1 MLSLRGSVGLG
12 GKNHATDVMV
22 IQYLLNLNHATA
34 GIPSELAVDGFLQR
48 EAVDGIKKF
57 QKDVGRMVTPDGN
70 VGVGGGT
77 FNKLVAAASGSA
89 TPLTALRKVMAATTS
104 GPYVRPGERSSGL
117 GIINSQWFLELYASE
132 FGMLT
137 QTKLSALGTLLG
149 FINDDSDVT
158 DVGWGAY
165 MLATVKHE
173 CAETWQPIEEY
184 GKGSGHSYGNAVT
197 ITDPATKQTHANRY
211 YGRGYVQLT
220 WEANYKSVGNAIG
233 LGNDL
238 WINPALALDA
248 QVAYAI
254 MSYGMRAGS
263 FTGKKLSTYIYSAGC
278 DYQQARRII
287 NGTDQAAKIAGY
299 AERLELLLR
308 ASCSSSYSSC
318 F

>member
-1 MLSLRGSVGLG
+1 
-12 GKNHATDVMV
+12 MV
-22 IQYLLNLNHATA
+22 IQYLLNLNYATT

-48 EAVDGIKKF
+48 EAIEGIKKF

-77 FNKLVAAASGSA
+77 FNKLVAAAPASA
-89 TPLTALRKVMAATTS
+89 TPLSALRKVMGATTS
-104 GPYVRPGERSSGL
+104 GPYQRPGEISSGL
-117 GIINSQWFLELYASE
+117 GIINSQWFLDLYSME

-137 QTKLSALGTLLG
+137 QTKLGALGSLLG
-149 FINDDSDVT
+149 FINSDNDIT

-184 GKGSGHSYGNAVT
+184 GKGAGHTYGNAVT
-197 ITDPATKQTHANRY
+197 VTHPVTHQTRSNRY

-220 WEANYKSVGNAIG
+220 WEANYKNVGNAIG
-233 LGNDL
+233 LGIDL
-238 WINPALALDA
+238 WWDPSLALDA

-254 MSYGMRAGS
+254 MSYGMRQGS
-263 FTGKKLSTYIYSAGC
+263 FTGKKLLTYIYSAGC

-308 ASCSSSYSSC
+308 ASCNSSFSSC